1 MVASRAYLAGWD
13 TADILLQGRWK
24 AESSG
29 KHYIQAGRQLLLGL
43 DLPQEVTVLAS
54 RIEEIGLVHL
64 FDSDLAD
71 RLC

>member
-1 MVASRAYLAGWD
+1 M
-13 TADILLQGRWK
+13 
-24 AESSG
+24 ESSG

-71 RLC
+71 RLG